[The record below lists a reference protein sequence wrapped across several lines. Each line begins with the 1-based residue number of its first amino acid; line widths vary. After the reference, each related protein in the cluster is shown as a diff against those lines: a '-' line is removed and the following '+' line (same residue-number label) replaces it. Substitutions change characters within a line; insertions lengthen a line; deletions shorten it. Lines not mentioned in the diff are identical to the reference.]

1 MGVCLF
7 IKFTAIF
14 LLAAL
19 IIGIMFDKMV
29 YKRKHPLKHIMVL
42 LVISLILISPW
53 LVRAYVHTGN
63 PVYPFGYGIFGGK
76 YLGGQ
81 QTQVYETYRVSPL
94 VERNLLNNTLLVLWN
109 MTFRSS
115 DFQTPIGLSPFYMII
130 IPLILFFYKGIKDLR
145 QWILLFVIS
154 VSIMVFITW
163 FVTPVMRF
171 LLSAI
176 VLLSILTGIIVNVMI
191 KQRILKLVIIIFL
204 IVSLTFNL
212 AIWWG
217 INSKNVYFLASSQ
230 TKEEYY
236 SKLKSRDPYIAM
248 QWINENTPDDS
259 KILLVKELR
268 GYYLNRDYIVNDPL
282 IFYIDYYSMSSSN
295 ELIKRL
301 EELGVSYILINEG
314 PLYEPKLGQFYNIS
328 LSLIQDASRNMT
340 LVYNESQIT
349 VYMI

>member
-1 MGVCLF
+1 
-7 IKFTAIF
+7 
-14 LLAAL
+14 
-19 IIGIMFDKMV
+19 
-29 YKRKHPLKHIMVL
+29 
-42 LVISLILISPW
+42 
-53 LVRAYVHTGN
+53 
-63 PVYPFGYGIFGGK
+63 
-76 YLGGQ
+76 
-81 QTQVYETYRVSPL
+81 
-94 VERNLLNNTLLVLWN
+94 
-109 MTFRSS
+109 
-115 DFQTPIGLSPFYMII
+115 
-130 IPLILFFYKGIKDLR
+130 DLR